1 LGKLAGVPH
10 LKAIRA
16 LEKTGF
22 RVIRQSKHI
31 ILSDGRRKLT
41 IPRAN
46 PINAYTMGDIIRAA
60 GMTIEEFR
68 RLL

>member
-1 LGKLAGVPH
+1 LGKLAGILH

-16 LEKTGF
+16 LEKAGF
-22 RVIRQSKHI
+22 RVIRQSEHI
-31 ILSDGRRKLT
+31 ILPDGRRKLT

-46 PINAYTMGDIIRAA
+46 PIDAYTMGGIIRSA
-60 GMTIEEFR
+60 GMTIDKFR

>member
-1 LGKLAGVPH
+1 LGKLAGIPH
-10 LKAIRA
+10 LKAVRA
-16 LEKTGF
+16 LEKAGF
-22 RVIRQSKHI
+22 QVIRQSKHI

-46 PINAYTMGDIIRAA
+46 PIDAYTMGGIIRSA
-60 GMTIEEFR
+60 GMTIDEFR